1 MIFYVIPVVH
11 TNLLMFY
18 VKPVGLT
25 PAGEL
30 LIMSS
35 EDGELQ
41 IVTPAIGENGQSL
54 SLSLSLSLSDIYN
67 FAIAFLHV

>member
-1 MIFYVIPVVH
+1 
-11 TNLLMFY
+11 
-18 VKPVGLT
+18 
-25 PAGEL
+25 
-30 LIMSS
+30 MSS